1 MRLRLAAG
9 QCDAHDRGRGSWRGR
24 VSRPGRPGD
33 RSPQQAQGVRAPG
46 RGPRHRGREPRARL
60 QARPPQ
66 LRHRGA
72 DPARPRALLHPR
84 ADQQPDEAGGPRGL
98 WAGDR
103 GARPDRHDAVGRE
116 PLLPRP
122 PAGQTR
128 PPAHP
133 LTVAEFQSS
142 PRAPRQVRVA
152 VLVARYHEAVTSRL
166 LAEARPGTRATKR
179 PRRRS
184 PRPTSWPSSA
194 VQRPETK
201 ARARAVQLL
210 YAWELSGR
218 PSIATLV
225 SRLAGGFGHMP
236 EGFDRGA
243 DLAAKAIAGLPEFDR
258 RVADA
263 AEHWR
268 LDRVGVVEKSILRLA
283 LAELAEG
290 ATPPRVVIDEAVKLA
305 HWFAGAKAP
314 AFVNGVLDAV
324 ARDYGAL

>member
-1 MRLRLAAG
+1 M
-9 QCDAHDRGRGSWRGR
+9 
-24 VSRPGRPGD
+24 
-33 RSPQQAQGVRAPG
+33 
-46 RGPRHRGREPRARL
+46 
-60 QARPPQ
+60 
-66 LRHRGA
+66 
-72 DPARPRALLHPR
+72 
-84 ADQQPDEAGGPRGL
+84 
-98 WAGDR
+98 
-103 GARPDRHDAVGRE
+103 
-116 PLLPRP
+116 
-122 PAGQTR
+122 
-128 PPAHP
+128 
-133 LTVAEFQSS
+133 
-142 PRAPRQVRVA
+142 
-152 VLVARYHEAVTSRL
+152 
-166 LAEARPGTRATKR
+166 
-179 PRRRS
+179 
-184 PRPTSWPSSA
+184 
-194 VQRPETK
+194 QRPETK
-201 ARARAVQLL
+201 ARARALQLL

-218 PSIATLV
+218 PSIPTLV

-290 ATPPRVVIDEAVKLA
+290 STPPRVVIDEAVKLA